1 MQTDLHYTTDNKYI
15 MEISMKKNNQLLKKP
30 SKANLTDGYNY
41 NHLLKILKEKYDW
54 IQIPLYKGPLDRI
67 N

>member
-1 MQTDLHYTTDNKYI
+1 
-15 MEISMKKNNQLLKKP
+15 MEISMKKDNELLKKP

-54 IQIPLYKGPLDRI
+54 TQIPLYKGPLDRI